1 MGDIMNYSQMME
13 EISKLEEE
21 NTEEA
26 YNKIIELID
35 KYIAIIGEKGILS
48 QFKETEEK
56 ITTLDIKGLAK
67 DAKEAND
74 KEDVLKQL
82 NLIKEHAKVSILELK
97 LDSVTDKKELIRL
110 QGLLIKAYKK
120 QEELETNRNNI
131 YAIRHKRVELIEK
144 QRDTMKDYRRTA
156 DNISITEKMSLK
168 VREIAN
174 TVKVFFEKKD
184 IILKIKNVL
193 KEVAIGGITSAALIA
208 GMGVAIE
215 LATGLPTIAPSLVS
229 VLPIIAYTALTSGMR
244 NISSKTGFQQ
254 YEYFQSDEYKE
265 YLKQFQENN
274 KDKLNEFN
282 SLLKEKEN
290 CSSNEEKISINEALI
305 KKLDE
310 ICSVIKVQGLR
321 DAYQLQA
328 LGFYRENKIYCKE
341 IVNEYLNEESN
352 DIERY
357 KKYNNLLTKTNLQ
370 IFTRENSLK
379 EALKSAGK
387 GVVKNT
393 AIIALAK
400 AIVTAV
406 VPESAIA
413 IHGINSFILPVA
425 MAITNGLVEIP
436 TYNGKLK
443 YRETSDN
450 VKIDVKEEEKFNK
463 LFESYMLQTS

>member
-1 MGDIMNYSQMME
+1 MNYTKMME
-13 EISKLEEE
+13 EISELEQE

-26 YNKIIELID
+26 YNKIIELVD
-35 KYIAIIGEKGILS
+35 KCLAGLDEKGILS
-48 QFKETEEK
+48 QFKETSK
-56 ITTLDIKGLAK
+56 KVTTIDIKGLAK

-74 KEDVLKQL
+74 KEELSKQL

-97 LDSVTDKKELIRL
+97 VESTADKKELIRL

-120 QEELETNRNNI
+120 LEGLEVDNNSI
-131 YAIRHKRVELIEK
+131 YAVRHKRVELLEK

-156 DNISITEKMSLK
+156 DNIGIGEKTSLRI
-168 VREIAN
+168 REIAN
-174 TVKVFFEKKD
+174 TVKAFLEKKD
-184 IILKIKNVL
+184 VILKLKNIL
-193 KEVAIGGITSAALIA
+193 KDVTVSGITSAALIS
-208 GMGVAIE
+208 GMGVAIQ
-215 LATGLPTIAPSLVS
+215 LATGLPTIAPSLAS
-229 VLPIIAYTALTSGMR
+229 VLPIVAYTALTSTMR
-244 NISSKTGFQQ
+244 NISTQTGFQQ
-254 YEYFQSDEYKE
+254 YEYFQSEEYKE
-265 YLKQFQENN
+265 YLKQFQEEN
-274 KDKLNEFN
+274 KEKLNELN
-282 SLLKEKEN
+282 SLLKEKEG
-290 CSSNEEKISINEALI
+290 CVTNEEKIQINEALI

-328 LGFYRENKIYCKE
+328 LGFYRENKEYCKE

-352 DIERY
+352 DVERY
-357 KKYNNLLTKTNLQ
+357 KKYNSMLKKINLQ
-370 IFTRENSLK
+370 IFARENSIK

-406 VPESAIA
+406 VPSSSIA
-413 IHGINSFILPVA
+413 IHGINSFIIPVA

-443 YRETSDN
+443 YKETSDN
-450 VKIDVKEEEKFNK
+450 VKIDTKETEKLEELFN
-463 LFESYMLQTS
+463 SYSFQIT